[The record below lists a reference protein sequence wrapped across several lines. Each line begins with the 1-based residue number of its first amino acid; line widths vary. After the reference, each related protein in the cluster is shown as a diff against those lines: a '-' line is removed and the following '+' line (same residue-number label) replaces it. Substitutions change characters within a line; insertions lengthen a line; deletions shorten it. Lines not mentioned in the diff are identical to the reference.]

1 MWDRIKNWRWA
12 IIITA
17 LLVAGLAYSFWP
29 EAEAVDLGTVSEGPM
44 EVGLTDDGVTR
55 VHDLYTVTAPV
66 TGYVTRIE
74 LDPGDEVV
82 AGQTVIA
89 RMSGIPSTPLDRRTR
104 LEIGNAIAASRAG
117 EASAAATLRLAKAD
131 LERAEALAERGF
143 LPRSDLD
150 ARRAAAATASSELA
164 RIRAETKR
172 LQSQLSEPAASGLPS
187 SGTVAVRSPESGVL
201 LRRLVESEGVVAQG
215 TALVEIGDPA
225 RIEVVADLLS
235 REAAQIKPGDAV
247 KITRWG
253 GEDALPGRV
262 RRIEPFGRLKISA
275 LGIEEQRV
283 NVIIDFAPDAARRI
297 APLGHGYQIDAT
309 VILWREDAVVRVP
322 VGALFRGSEG
332 GWQVFVEADGRARR
346 RDVAIGHLND
356 DFAEVRDGLKAGER
370 VVLNPSGNIEDGT
383 RVSPRA

>member
-104 LEIGNAIAASRAG
+104 LEIGNAITASRAG

-187 SGTVAVRSPESGVL
+187 GGTVAVRSPESGVL

-235 REAAQIKPGDAV
+235 REAARIKPGDAV

-283 NVIIDFAPDAARRI
+283 NVIIDFAADAARQI

-356 DFAEVRDGLKAGER
+356 DFAEVRDGLKVGER

>member
-104 LEIGNAIAASRAG
+104 LEIGNAITASRAG

-187 SGTVAVRSPESGVL
+187 GGTVAVRSPESGVL

-262 RRIEPFGRLKISA
+262 RRIEPFGRA
-275 LGIEEQRV
+275 
-283 NVIIDFAPDAARRI
+283 
-297 APLGHGYQIDAT
+297 
-309 VILWREDAVVRVP
+309 VP
-322 VGALFRGSEG
+322 VDQVEMPVLFMVVG
-332 GWQVFVEADGRARR
+332 GRPMHHEDIRNAK
-346 RDVAIGHLND
+346 I
-356 DFAEVRDGLKAGER
+356 
-370 VVLNPSGNIEDGT
+370 IEP
-383 RVSPRA
+383 VSKRF

>member
-104 LEIGNAIAASRAG
+104 LEIGNAITASRAG

-187 SGTVAVRSPESGVL
+187 GGTVAVRSPESGVL

-283 NVIIDFAPDAARRI
+283 NVIIDFAPDAARQI